1 MTIRTTTS
9 TALAILLA
17 GLLAAGCNS
26 GSRPSSASSSAA
38 GVTSGANNPAGQTFR
53 LLSSTAGTGTGT
65 VTIDPASA
73 NNEYPAGTSLRLSAN
88 EDPGS
93 VFVEWGGDFA
103 GVTTYDL
110 SVVLNNDVTVQPVF
124 DTPAAGSPTGAFTVN
139 PDPAMWIAPLPVTFT
154 DASTGAPTR
163 WEWDFGDGNVSTSQN
178 PSHTYTSPGVY
189 TVRLRVWNAQGVGL
203 PAVQT
208 DVVYVAPPDEGSRFW
223 YENDRYGMPFQAHS
237 AAEDGL
243 AQQVLALVNQERA
256 AVGVAPL
263 MYDAEAERAAKAHS
277 EDMRARGYFD
287 HDTPEGWSPG
297 DRLRMTGA
305 SGYQGYGENI
315 AMGQATPAAVM
326 QAWMNSAGH
335 RANILDP
342 NFTHLGVGV
351 GDGPLWTQVF
361 LAR

>member
-1 MTIRTTTS
+1 MTIRAAVS
-9 TALAILLA
+9 TAVSLLLI
-17 GLLAAGCNS
+17 GSLAAGCNS
-26 GSRPSSASSSAA
+26 GSRSGSTASGAA
-38 GVTSGANNPAGQTFR
+38 GVTSGASGGSGQTFR

-65 VTIDPASA
+65 VTLDPASA
-73 NNEYPAGTSLRLSAN
+73 NNEYPAGTSLTLRAN

-110 SVVLNNDVTVQPVF
+110 SLVLNSDVQVEPVF

-139 PDPAMWIAPLPVTFT
+139 PDPAMWVAPLAVSFT
-154 DASTGAPTR
+154 DASSGAPTR
-163 WEWDFGDGNVSTSQN
+163 WEWDFGDGNTSTSQN
-178 PSHTYTSPGVY
+178 PSHTYTAPGVY
-189 TVRLRVWNAQGVGL
+189 TVRLRVYNAQGVGL

-208 DVVYVAPPDEGSRFW
+208 DVVYVADPDEGSRFW
-223 YENDRYGMPFQAHS
+223 YESERYGMPLQAHS

-243 AQQVLALVNQERA
+243 AQQVLALVNQERVA
-256 AVGVAPL
+256 AGVAPV
-263 MYDAEAERAAKAHS
+263 MYDAEAERAAKAHC

-287 HDTPEGWSPG
+287 HDTPEGWSVS

-305 SGYQGYGENI
+305 SGYRSHAENI
-315 AMGQATPAAVM
+315 AQGQATPAAVM
-326 QAWMNSAGH
+326 QAWMNSPGH